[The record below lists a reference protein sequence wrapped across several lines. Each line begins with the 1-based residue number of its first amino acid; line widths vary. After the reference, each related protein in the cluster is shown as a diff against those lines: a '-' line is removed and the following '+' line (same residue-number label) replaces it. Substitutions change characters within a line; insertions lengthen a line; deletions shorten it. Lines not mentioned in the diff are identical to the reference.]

1 MAHENWITGI
11 TTGTKHV
18 WKIFLWTRFNAFV
31 ITSWGCRRRP
41 QYAKSVILQELSHV
55 LWWHSIFKGMY
66 GYKVETVANVTY
78 PDEEVNEKEY
88 IEGQIHLL
96 SGTVCPRSAGLHRLP
111 IGINRIRIQT
121 GQSIRHQFI
130 KDMYIQSLWSEHP
143 LPPLFK
149 HS

>member
-1 MAHENWITGI
+1 
-11 TTGTKHV
+11 
-18 WKIFLWTRFNAFV
+18 
-31 ITSWGCRRRP
+31 
-41 QYAKSVILQELSHV
+41 
-55 LWWHSIFKGMY
+55 MY

-78 PDEEVNEKEY
+78 PDEKVNEKEY

-130 KDMYIQSLWSEHP
+130 KEGIICIHTVTVKWTPPSLLFSNILDLEIT
-143 LPPLFK
+143 LFK
-149 HS
+149 LWNMKCNRSIRTLTILRIHCISEILPKENH